1 MNLHYLYGL
10 IFLLT
15 IFESKF
21 EKMNKF
27 VKIAIALVICLTVGY
42 SASLVTR
49 PSIETWYVTLE
60 KPVFNPPNWIFMLVW
75 TVLYILMAVAAALVW
90 DKIKENTEEVKQAL
104 LFFVIQLILNSIWSY
119 LFFGLKNPM
128 LALIEI
134 VLLWLMIYETY
145 LKFIKINKI
154 SGYLLI
160 PYLIWVAFAAVLN
173 ASIWWLNK

>member
-1 MNLHYLYGL
+1 
-10 IFLLT
+10 
-15 IFESKF
+15 
-21 EKMNKF
+21 MNKF
-27 VKIAIALVICLTVGY
+27 VKIAIALIICLTVGY

-60 KPVFNPPNWIFMLVW
+60 KPVFNPPNWIFMPVW
-75 TVLYILMAVAAALVW
+75 TVLYIFMAVAAALVW
-90 DKIKENTEEVKQAL
+90 DKIKEQTEEVKKAL
-104 LFFVIQLILNSIWSY
+104 LFFIIQLILNAIWSY

-134 VLLWLMIYETY
+134 ALLWLMIYETY

-160 PYLIWVAFAAVLN
+160 PYLAWVGFDTILN
-173 ASIWWLNK
+173 ASMLCLNK